1 MNWFQT
7 TVLPPATNT
16 GSCSSAFFI
25 YVGSTS
31 SPTSINTRNQYPN
44 PPTAPYGFSA
54 GRISVLSEVP
64 DSVFPIGQAPF
75 FSNVTNH
82 EEYLPVT
89 VDILAAKGCD
99 GLIVQLARDL
109 VEAGI
114 LPVPE
119 TGGTIYG
126 GDVLLRREA
135 ERWGRRMRYVM

>member
-1 MNWFQT
+1 MNWFQSN
-7 TVLPPATNT
+7 VLPPSQTT
-16 GSCSSAFFI
+16 CSSAFFI

-31 SPTSINTRNQYPN
+31 DPDSINERNQYSG
-44 PPTAPYGFSA
+44 PPQVPYGFSS
-54 GRISVLSEVP
+54 GRISVFSEVP

-75 FSNVTNH
+75 FSNVTMH

-99 GLIVQLARDL
+99 GLIVKLAQDL

-126 GDVLLRREA
+126 GDILMKREA
-135 ERWGRRMRYVM
+135 ERRGVKMRYVL